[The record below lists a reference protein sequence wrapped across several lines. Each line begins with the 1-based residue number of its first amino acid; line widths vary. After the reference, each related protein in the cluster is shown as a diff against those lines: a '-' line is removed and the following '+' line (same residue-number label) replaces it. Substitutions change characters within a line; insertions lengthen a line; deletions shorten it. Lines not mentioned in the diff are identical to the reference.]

1 MSSSLEELEKQYN
14 KSEHLVEFKLPL
26 SYYSSFI
33 ENKVRPSP
41 LSSPFFST
49 SPYCDN
55 NFKLTPSQKS
65 AFNIFKRSLE
75 PGERLRLAIISGA
88 GVGKSE
94 FLKYCRDYTSQSLN
108 IRSINQAFVILSFT
122 GAASFIIHGQTVYSF
137 FQLKKY
143 DGNDWPNLVHRRA
156 SHELKERAKAV
167 QVLVIDEISMISLE
181 LFGFIDKRLQVLRKN
196 KKSFGG
202 IPCVLVAGDFL
213 QLLCV
218 ASKPLY
224 TNPNDLDDDF
234 QIDASLVFRS
244 FKFVQL
250 LENCRHV
257 YDPLFNEVLGALRNR
272 TVNATHVAFLKTR
285 LEQNVSQ
292 SERNRFIDVPRIYAT
307 RCLVKAYNLY
317 HLIEQQKPVLKIV
330 PIVTPRHQQVS
341 EEYTIYLARGE
352 KVVLTQNLSTKHR
365 LFNNSEGTFYGA
377 LFRTNRKDN
386 SMPVALLINFD
397 SFLRPCV
404 YSKSGLRLVPIP
416 SLQNIEFVKCANA
429 KFSIRQFPIALRA
442 SMTSHKSQ
450 GRTLDLGV
458 ICPGNHDLFFNQ
470 FYVMISRFR
479 KSEDFLIGDDI
490 NLERLTTH
498 LRFKEQH
505 LKLVREMDII
515 QCL

>member
-386 SMPVALLINFD
+386 SMPVAL
-397 SFLRPCV
+397 
-404 YSKSGLRLVPIP
+404 
-416 SLQNIEFVKCANA
+416 
-429 KFSIRQFPIALRA
+429 
-442 SMTSHKSQ
+442 
-450 GRTLDLGV
+450 
-458 ICPGNHDLFFNQ
+458 
-470 FYVMISRFR
+470 FR

-505 LKLVREMDII
+505 LKLLADVLERGGFSFGPGSAFIKKYTYGIWRRIKRYEQEIVLHGGDRDNEEDTYYSSENSDTDFEYDTDIDYESDNSDSESYTSESD
-515 QCL
+515 